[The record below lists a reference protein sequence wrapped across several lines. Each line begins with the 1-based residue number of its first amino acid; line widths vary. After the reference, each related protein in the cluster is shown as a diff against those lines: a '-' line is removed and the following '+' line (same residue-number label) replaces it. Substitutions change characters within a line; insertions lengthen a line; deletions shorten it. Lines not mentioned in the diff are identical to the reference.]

1 MEPKILTITITLNII
16 QRAPS
21 EINIIIIIIIII
33 LIIFIIIIIIIIIII
48 KNNLP
53 LALKSFFDLNA

>member
-21 EINIIIIIIIII
+21 EINIIIIIII
-33 LIIFIIIIIIIIIII
+33 

>member
-21 EINIIIIIIIII
+21 EINN
-33 LIIFIIIIIIIIIII
+33 IIIIIIIII

>member
-21 EINIIIIIIIII
+21 EINN
-33 LIIFIIIIIIIIIII
+33 IIIIIIIIII

>member
-21 EINIIIIIIIII
+21 EIIIIIIN
-33 LIIFIIIIIIIIIII
+33 IIIIIIIIIII